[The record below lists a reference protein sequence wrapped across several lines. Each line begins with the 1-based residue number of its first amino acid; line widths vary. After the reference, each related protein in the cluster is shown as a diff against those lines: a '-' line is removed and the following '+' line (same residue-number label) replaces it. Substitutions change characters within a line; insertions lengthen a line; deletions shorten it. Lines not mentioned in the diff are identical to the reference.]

1 MAVIVPLSLQ
11 GWSAAPYPSAAA
23 LTSRALTRNPRP
35 GYEEAIDDVGATDE
49 PIREIGQWF
58 LATGSSSM
66 PAESIHSL
74 AIPAMRC
81 SFWSARVAR
90 SVRPRRRI
98 RSATATSGSCSGSS
112 CRSLCSVSAGWARC
126 TRGTARSLIG
136 LTFAA
141 AGIGLTLITG
151 NGIWDGLAT
160 AAIGML
166 LVAVSI
172 VLAIEMTSLL
182 IGEAAS
188 PQDVRSIEA
197 AILDGPEI
205 DRIIHMRTLHLGPEE
220 LLVAAKIAVRSSD
233 DAMDIARG
241 IDSIEMRIRA
251 AVPIA
256 RVIYLEPDIYQGG
269 YYSEALTPSEQVE
282 SRIELRQ
289 RIEAAVTNARR
300 ANSRTDG
307 AEL

>member
-1 MAVIVPLSLQ
+1 
-11 GWSAAPYPSAAA
+11 
-23 LTSRALTRNPRP
+23 
-35 GYEEAIDDVGATDE
+35 
-49 PIREIGQWF
+49 
-58 LATGSSSM
+58 
-66 PAESIHSL
+66 
-74 AIPAMRC
+74 
-81 SFWSARVAR
+81 
-90 SVRPRRRI
+90 
-98 RSATATSGSCSGSS
+98 
-112 CRSLCSVSAGWARC
+112 
-126 TRGTARSLIG
+126 
-136 LTFAA
+136 
-141 AGIGLTLITG
+141 
-151 NGIWDGLAT
+151 
-160 AAIGML
+160 ML